1 MKPRLVKRFWSTC
14 AGSPPAPETVR
25 PEPVRRLIY
34 NRVMQAAAG
43 SRPRWRRPGFAA
55 LIVLALSIGCSPS
68 IDVPAALQ
76 VTQVSSGW
84 FDAGLDNLGRNK
96 LVPTVS
102 FRLENVTSGTVQYLQ
117 LNAVFKR
124 RNETEEWGN
133 AFVRAVG
140 TDGLE
145 AGRTTEVLRLESS
158 RGYTGEQSRAE
169 MLAHGDFVDVTM
181 ELFVKHRGDQ
191 WVLLDS
197 VAVDRQLL
205 TR

>member
-1 MKPRLVKRFWSTC
+1 MMPRHAKRSWTTC
-14 AGSPPAPETVR
+14 AGSPLAPETVG
-25 PEPVRRLIY
+25 PEPSGGLIY
-34 NRVMQAAAG
+34 NLVMQAEVG
-43 SRPRWRRPGFAA
+43 SRPRLRRSGFAA

-68 IDVPAALQ
+68 IDVPTALQ
-76 VTQVSSGW
+76 VAQVSSGW

-102 FRLENVTSGTVQYLQ
+102 FRLENVTSDTVQYLQ

-124 RNETEEWGN
+124 QNETEEWGN

-140 TDGLE
+140 TDGLA
-145 AGRTTEVLRLESS
+145 AGQTTEILRLESS
-158 RGYTGEQSRAE
+158 RGYTGEQPRAE
-169 MLAHGDFVDVTM
+169 MLAHRDFVDVTM

>member
-1 MKPRLVKRFWSTC
+1 MMPRLVRRSWITC
-14 AGSPPAPETVR
+14 VESPLGGETVG
-25 PEPVRRLIY
+25 PEPVRGVIY
-34 NRVMQAAAG
+34 NLAMTAETGRHAG
-43 SRPRWRRPGFAA
+43 VRQSFVGV

-68 IDVPAALQ
+68 IDVPTALQ
-76 VTQVSSGW
+76 ITQVSSGW
-84 FDAGLDNLGRNK
+84 FDAGIDNLGRNK

-102 FRLENVTSGTVQYLQ
+102 FRLENVTPGVVQYLQ

-124 RNETEEWGN
+124 ANETEEWGN

-140 TDGLE
+140 TEGLD
-145 AGRTTEVLRLESS
+145 AGRTTDILRLESG

-169 MLAHGDFVDVTM
+169 LLAHRDFVDVTM
-181 ELFVKHRGDQ
+181 DLFVKHRGDQ

>member
-1 MKPRLVKRFWSTC
+1 M
-14 AGSPPAPETVR
+14 
-25 PEPVRRLIY
+25 IY
-34 NRVMQAAAG
+34 NLLMTAEPGGRAG
-43 SRPRWRRPGFAA
+43 ARRPWLGAFVA
-55 LIVLALSIGCSPS
+55 LVLSTGCGPS
-68 IDVPAALQ
+68 IDVPTALQ

-84 FDAGLDNLGRNK
+84 FDAGLDPLGRNK

-102 FRLENVTSGTVQYLQ
+102 FRLENLTADTVQYLQ

-124 RNETEEWGN
+124 QNETEEWGN

-140 TDGLE
+140 TEGLA
-145 AGRTTEVLRLESS
+145 AGQTTEILRLESG

-169 MLAHGDFVDVTM
+169 MLTHRDFVDVTM

-191 WVLLDS
+191 WVFLDN
-197 VAVDRQLL
+197 VPVDRQLL

>member
-1 MKPRLVKRFWSTC
+1 MMPRLVRRSWITC
-14 AGSPPAPETVR
+14 VESPLGGETVG
-25 PEPVRRLIY
+25 PEPARGVIY
-34 NRVMQAAAG
+34 NLAMTAETGRHARVRQSCLG
-43 SRPRWRRPGFAA
+43 V
-55 LIVLALSIGCSPS
+55 LIALALSIGCSPS
-68 IDVPAALQ
+68 IDVPTALQ
-76 VTQVSSGW
+76 ITQVSSGW
-84 FDAGLDNLGRNK
+84 FDAGIDNLGRNK

-102 FRLENVTSGTVQYLQ
+102 FRLENVTPEVVQYLQ

-124 RNETEEWGN
+124 ANETEEWGN

-140 TDGLE
+140 TDGLD
-145 AGRTTEVLRLESS
+145 AGRTTDILRLESG

-169 MLAHGDFVDVTM
+169 MLAHRDFVDVTM
-181 ELFVKHRGDQ
+181 DLFVKHRGDQ

>member
-1 MKPRLVKRFWSTC
+1 MRASGRSPRESMIYNLPMTVEARPH
-14 AGSPPAPETVR
+14 AG
-25 PEPVRRLIY
+25 VRRGWLGLL
-34 NRVMQAAAG
+34 A
-43 SRPRWRRPGFAA
+43 
-55 LIVLALSIGCSPS
+55 VLALSMGCSPS
-68 IDVPAALQ
+68 IDVPTALQ

-84 FDAGLDNLGRNK
+84 FDAGLDPLGRNK

-102 FRLENVTSGTVQYLQ
+102 FRLENVTSDTVQYLQ

-124 RNETEEWGN
+124 QNETEEWGN

-145 AGRTTEVLRLESS
+145 AGRTTEMLRLESG

-169 MLAHGDFVDVTM
+169 MLAHRDFVDVTM
-181 ELFVKHRGDQ
+181 DLFVKHRGDQ
-191 WVLLDS
+191 WVFLDS

>member
-1 MKPRLVKRFWSTC
+1 MRRSWLGAFIALV
-14 AGSPPAPETVR
+14 PA
-25 PEPVRRLIY
+25 
-34 NRVMQAAAG
+34 M
-43 SRPRWRRPGFAA
+43 
-55 LIVLALSIGCSPS
+55 GCGPS
-68 IDVPAALQ
+68 IDVPTALQ
-76 VTQVSSGW
+76 ITQVSSGW
-84 FDAGLDNLGRNK
+84 FDAGLDPLGRNK

-102 FRLENVTSGTVQYLQ
+102 FRLENVTADTVQYLQ

-124 RNETEEWGN
+124 QNETEEWGN

-140 TDGLE
+140 TEGLA
-145 AGRTTEVLRLESS
+145 AGQTTEILRLESG

-169 MLAHGDFVDVTM
+169 MLAHRDFVDVTM

-191 WVLLDS
+191 WVFLDT

>member
-1 MKPRLVKRFWSTC
+1 MRATGRSPRDRM
-14 AGSPPAPETVR
+14 
-25 PEPVRRLIY
+25 IY
-34 NRVMQAAAG
+34 NLLMTAEPGGRAG
-43 SRPRWRRPGFAA
+43 ARRPWLGAFVA
-55 LIVLALSIGCSPS
+55 LVLSTGCGPS
-68 IDVPAALQ
+68 IDVPTALQ

-84 FDAGLDNLGRNK
+84 FDAGLDPLGRNK

-102 FRLENVTSGTVQYLQ
+102 FRLENLTADTVQYLQ

-124 RNETEEWGN
+124 QNETEEWGN

-140 TDGLE
+140 TEGLA
-145 AGRTTEVLRLESS
+145 AGQTTEILRLESG

-169 MLAHGDFVDVTM
+169 MLTHRDFVDVTM

-191 WVLLDS
+191 WVFLDN
-197 VAVDRQLL
+197 VPVDRQLL